1 MSYGVDMVKI
11 ELYRSVDWVAQ
22 VAPKMTSAYVTNG
35 NGNKVGSYAWTV
47 PADIGTTPALAKSGG
62 GSIPAVWGIKVRTLY
77 TLPIGKQYSM
87 YSSSGK
93 KCTME
98 YEHLHTETWHLT

>member
-62 GSIPAVWGIKVRTLY
+62 GSIPAVWGIKVRVHSHSTNWY
-77 TLPIGKQYSM
+77 TLFNVSDIHVRWNMNIFTLRTG
-87 YSSSGK
+87 
-93 KCTME
+93 T
-98 YEHLHTETWHLT
+98 